1 MAAEDMF
8 APLTFT
14 RGPAWKNRLALA
26 PLTNQQS
33 HADGVLSDEE
43 FHWLTMRADGGFA
56 MVMTA
61 AAHVQAA
68 GQGFPG
74 QLGCWDDKHIEGLT
88 RLADAIRAKG
98 AVSSL
103 QLHHA
108 GIRADK
114 TAVAE
119 PVGPSDHAET
129 GSRALS
135 REEVDQVRD
144 DFIAAAKRAETAGF
158 DGVEIHGAH
167 GYILA
172 QFMSVDTNQRTDDH
186 GGSVEN
192 RTRLTREIVDGIRA
206 ACGDNFQVGIRLSP
220 ERFGLSLPENV
231 DFVRDLMAGGK
242 LDYVDISF
250 WDYKKL
256 PDDETLRGKSLL
268 EHFVDLPRH
277 GTRLG
282 GAGKIRDGADIRDV
296 LEAGLD
302 YAMIGRAAILHHD
315 LPKRVKADA
324 DYKSPQTPVSGA
336 HMEAEGISPVFVTYL
351 RDTFRMVEPLESA
364 ES

>member
-1 MAAEDMF
+1 MAANDMF
-8 APLTFT
+8 ASLSFQH
-14 RGPAWKNRLALA
+14 GPAWKSRLALA

-33 HADGVLSDEE
+33 HADGTLSEEE
-43 FHWLTMRADGGFA
+43 FRWLTMRAEGGFA

-61 AAHVQAA
+61 AAHVQAC

-74 QLGCWDDKHIEGLT
+74 QLGVWDDRHIEGLT
-88 RLADAIRAKG
+88 RLADAIRAAG
-98 AVSSL
+98 SVSSL

-114 TAVAE
+114 TAVKE
-119 PVGPSDHAET
+119 RVGPSDHAET

-135 REEVDQVRD
+135 LEEVAQVRD
-144 DFIAAAKRAETAGF
+144 DFIAAAKRAEAAGF
-158 DGVEIHGAH
+158 DGAEIHGAH

-172 QFMSVDTNQRTDDH
+172 QFMSPDTNQRGDEH

-192 RTRLTREIVDGIRA
+192 RTRLTREIIDGIRA
-206 ACGDNFQVGIRLSP
+206 ACGPDFQLGIRLSP

-231 DFVRDLMAGGK
+231 DFVRALMAEGK
-242 LDYVDISF
+242 LDYIDLSL

-256 PDDETLRGKSLL
+256 PDDENLRGKSLL
-268 EHFVDLPRH
+268 EHFTDIPRH

-282 GAGKIRDGADIRDV
+282 GAGKIRDGEDIRNA

-302 YAMIGRAAILHHD
+302 FALIGRAGILHHD
-315 LPKRVKADA
+315 LPRRVEADA
-324 DYKSPQTPVSGA
+324 GYMAPQTPVSVA
-336 HMEAEGISPVFVTYL
+336 HMEAEGVSPVLVTYL
-351 RDTFRMVEPLESA
+351 RDTFRMVEPL
-364 ES
+364 

>member
-1 MAAEDMF
+1 MAVADMF
-8 APLTFT
+8 SPLTLT
-14 RGPAWKNRLALA
+14 RGPDWKNRFALA
-26 PLTNQQS
+26 PLTNKQS

-43 FHWLTMRADGGFA
+43 FRWLTMRAEGGFG

-61 AAHVQAA
+61 AAHVQAC

-74 QLGCWDDKHIEGLT
+74 QLGVFDDKHIAGLT

-119 PVGPSDHAET
+119 PVGPSDHEET
-129 GSRALS
+129 GSRALTPEEIDRV
-135 REEVDQVRD
+135 RE
-144 DFIAAAKRAETAGF
+144 DFIAAAKRAEAAGF
-158 DGVEIHGAH
+158 DGAEIHGAH

-172 QFMSVDTNQRTDDH
+172 QFMSPDTNQRTDEH

-192 RTRLTREIVDGIRA
+192 RTRLTRQIIDGIRA
-206 ACGDNFQVGIRLSP
+206 ACGPDFQLGIRLSP

-231 DFVRDLMAGGK
+231 DFVRALMADGK
-242 LDYVDISF
+242 LDYVDLSF

-256 PDDETLRGKSLL
+256 PDDEALRGKTLL

-282 GAGKIRDGADIRDV
+282 GAGKIRNGEDIREV
-296 LEAGLD
+296 LEGGLD
-302 YAMIGRAAILHHD
+302 FAMIGRAAILHHD
-315 LPKRVKADA
+315 LPRRVEANP
-324 DYKSPQTPVSGA
+324 DYVSPPTPVPAA
-336 HMEAEGISPVFVTYL
+336 HMEAEGVSPVFVTYL
-351 RDTFRMVEPLESA
+351 RDNFRMVEPLEPA
-364 ES
+364 GG

>member
-8 APLTFT
+8 APLTLT
-14 RGPAWKNRLALA
+14 RGPAWKNRLTLA
-26 PLTNQQS
+26 PLTNLQS
-33 HADGVLSDEE
+33 HDNGVLSDEE
-43 FHWLTMRADGGFA
+43 FRWLTMRADGGFA

-74 QLGCWDDKHIEGLT
+74 QLGVWDDTHIEGLT
-88 RLADAIRAKG
+88 RLAGAIRDKG

-114 TAVAE
+114 AAVKQ
-119 PVGPSDHAET
+119 PVGPSDDAET

-135 REEVDQVRD
+135 RAELDGVRD
-144 DFIAAAKRAETAGF
+144 DFIAAAKRAEAAGF

-172 QFMSVDTNQRTDDH
+172 QFMSEATNQRNDDH

-206 ACGDNFQVGIRLSP
+206 ACGPDFQVGIRLSP

-231 DFVRDLMAGGK
+231 DFVRELMAGGK
-242 LDYVDISF
+242 LDYVDLSF
-250 WDYKKL
+250 WDFRKL
-256 PDDETLRGKSLL
+256 PDDESLRGKSLL

-282 GAGKIRDGADIRDV
+282 GAGKIRDGEDIREC
-296 LEAGLD
+296 LRAGLD
-302 YAMIGRAAILHHD
+302 FAMIGRAAILHHD
-315 LPKRVKADA
+315 LPKRVKAEA
-324 DYKSPQTPVSGA
+324 DYKSPQTPVSVA
-336 HMEAEGISPVFVTYL
+336 HMEAEGVSPVFVSYL
-351 RDTFRMVEPLESA
+351 RDTFRMVEPLEPA